1 MIHCKLHSYQALG
14 WPTQISSHFVHS
26 IVVHVTHF
34 FVNLEDRHTIEKN
47 TKPCSNTH
55 VKPHKDAQKI
65 PLRNLKPQPHQV
77 NFGGYAS
84 SIFKSLVISCW
95 FFKPLVNFR
104 SKISKQ
110 VSEDSTAAAFGV
122 TQDVGESGLLRLGE
136 TLPVRGSARHC
147 SNFRDL
153 EVQRVKHLL
162 ISEMLIP
169 GS

>member
-1 MIHCKLHSYQALG
+1 M
-14 WPTQISSHFVHS
+14 
-26 IVVHVTHF
+26 
-34 FVNLEDRHTIEKN
+34 
-47 TKPCSNTH
+47 
-55 VKPHKDAQKI
+55 
-65 PLRNLKPQPHQV
+65 
-77 NFGGYAS
+77 
-84 SIFKSLVISCW
+84 
-95 FFKPLVNFR
+95 NFR

-162 ISEMLIP
+162 ISEMLIQVVIE
-169 GS
+169 S